1 MDGDI
6 LREVLSFCNSI
17 RRTLSNVNKQYGV
30 SGSQIRCLHVIQR
43 AEMKGEPIN
52 QKELENIFNVQK
64 SSMSELL
71 ASMEEKNLI
80 TRIPSETD
88 NRIKN
93 VILTEKGKQLSYLS
107 YNDLAILENVC
118 KGDITSEEME
128 ITLATLNK
136 MKNKLEEGGVDKND

>member
-17 RRTLSNVNKQYGV
+17 RRTLSNINKQYGV

-80 TRIPSETD
+80 TRIPSQTD

-107 YNDLAILENVC
+107 YNDLAILENGC
-118 KGDITSEEME
+118 KGDVTSTEME